1 MFKARHLGHLES
13 RYKMAIKN
21 YAFKKIE
28 SFIQDS
34 IYHIPDYQR
43 EYSWEES
50 QVEDFWNDLKSLRDS
65 NETEHFFGQIVV
77 HDETEDAN
85 SATKYIIDGQQR
97 TTTSIIFLSVLKQLA
112 IEITEHGISEAE
124 EIAEDIKIKF
134 IGRWTA
140 SNDRLRFRPTSND
153 ADFFRSFI
161 QVRTE
166 SSCNQRPKNRAQ
178 KRMKDTFE
186 FLEEK
191 LREEIKGVS
200 PQDQYIIINEFF
212 NTFVNRFK
220 VMYVETS
227 SLEEAFIIFES
238 LNARGK
244 GLETSDLLKNH
255 LFKSSKAQIE
265 SVKNKWEKI
274 ADNIGSSEAT
284 KFIRYYW
291 NAIESFTRTQNLYR
305 KMKLKINS
313 EGQVIKV
320 ISDLELLSEV
330 YTTLNANSGTSVFN
344 SKILNDSLKNLNSFN
359 ATSFYP
365 IVFAM
370 YLRSWD
376 EKDIAEVI
384 HTIEKLIFRNIV
396 IAKNAANKY
405 ELIFAELANA
415 ISSKDTSKNEIIN
428 DLNGHKI
435 SDEAFKNHFI
445 DLEIKNKP
453 IIRYILK
460 EINNLDSS
468 KETIISDSENVH
480 IEHILPQTPG
490 EWYVYSHEEYVNK
503 LGNLTLLGSE
513 FNRKIS
519 NSLFDKKKEMY
530 RNSEIKI
537 TRNLIDYSQ
546 WGIDEIKHRQDH
558 LTKLALMIW

>member
-1 MFKARHLGHLES
+1 
-13 RYKMAIKN
+13 MAIKN
-21 YAFKKIE
+21 YAFKNLG
-28 SFIQDS
+28 SFIQDNV
-34 IYHIPDYQR
+34 YHIPDYQR

-50 QVEDFWNDLKSLRDS
+50 QVEDFWNDLKSLCFS
-65 NETEHFFGQIVV
+65 NESEHFFGQIVV
-77 HDETEDAN
+77 HDENEDSN
-85 SATKYIIDGQQR
+85 STTKYIIDGQQR

-112 IEITEHGISEAE
+112 IEITEYGVAEAE

-140 SNDRLRFRPTSND
+140 SNDRLRFRPTSID
-153 ADFFRSFI
+153 ADFFRTYI
-161 QVRTE
+161 QVR
-166 SSCNQRPKNRAQ
+166 SINSYNQKPRNRAQ
-178 KRMKDTFE
+178 KRMKE
-186 FLEEK
+186 AYQLLEK
-191 LREEIKGVS
+191 NLREEIKGRT
-200 PQDQYIIINEFF
+200 PQEQYLIINDFF
-212 NTFVNRFK
+212 NSFIYGFK

-255 LFKSSKAQIE
+255 LFKSSKSQID

-274 ADNIGSSEAT
+274 SDNIGSSEAT

-291 NAIESFTRTQNLYR
+291 NAIESFSRTQNLYR
-305 KMKLKINS
+305 KMKSKINTES
-313 EGQVIKV
+313 QVIKV
-320 ISDLELLSEV
+320 ISELELLSDV

-344 SKILNDSLKNLNSFN
+344 HKLLNDSLKNLKSFS

-370 YLRSWD
+370 YLKNWD
-376 EKDIAEVI
+376 EKDISEVLLA
-384 HTIEKLIFRNIV
+384 IEKLIFRNIV

-405 ELIFAELANA
+405 ELIFAELA
-415 ISSKDTSKNEIIN
+415 ISISNNNISKNKVVN
-428 DLNGHKI
+428 DLNSYKI
-435 SDEAFKNHFI
+435 SDEAFANHFK
-445 DLEIKNKP
+445 DLEVKNKP

-460 EINNLDSS
+460 EINNLGSS
-468 KETIISDSENVH
+468 KETIISDSESVH
-480 IEHILPQTPG
+480 IEHILPQSPG
-490 EWYVYSHEEYVNK
+490 EWYVYNHEEYVNK

-519 NSLFDKKKEMY
+519 NGLFDRKKEMY

-537 TRNLIDYSQ
+537 TRDLIDYSE
-546 WGIDEIKHRQDH
+546 WGVEEIKHRQDH
-558 LTKLALMIW
+558 LTRLALTIW